1 MAIDTTKKP
10 ANNFQQELIDEGLYP
25 ARLARVI
32 ELGDQED
39 KYGVKTKVVLA
50 FTIPS
55 ETIEIDGEQKQ
66 RMMMTFPLNQTTN
79 PDATLMKYMEALNG
93 TTWEEVIGNPVM
105 IEIKHKVVNGVTRMN
120 INSVSKAPKKN
131 PYTGEEFVVPEP
143 DCDVYIFDWDN
154 PNKEVFE
161 KLSEFRQTQIKSAVN
176 YEGSPVQAVLEG
188 RSEPTSG
195 GYDEPESAD
204 EDSPI

>member
-1 MAIDTTKKP
+1 
-10 ANNFQQELIDEGLYP
+10 
-25 ARLARVI
+25 
-32 ELGDQED
+32 
-39 KYGVKTKVVLA
+39 
-50 FTIPS
+50 
-55 ETIEIDGEQKQ
+55 
-66 RMMMTFPLNQTTN
+66 
-79 PDATLMKYMEALNG
+79 
-93 TTWEEVIGNPVM
+93 
-105 IEIKHKVVNGVTRMN
+105 VTRMN

-188 RSEPTSG
+188 QRSSEQTSDA
-195 GYDEPESAD
+195 GYESE

>member
-93 TTWEEVIGNPVM
+93 TTWEEVIGKPAM
-105 IEIKHKVVNGVTRMN
+105 IEIKHKLVNGVTRMN

-161 KLSEFRQTQIKSAVN
+161 KLSEFRQQQLKEAVN
-176 YEGSPVQAVLEG
+176 YQGSKLQQLLDGEGSALPEQAE
-188 RSEPTSG
+188 TSS
-195 GYDEPESAD
+195 DESD
-204 EDSPI
+204 DSPI

>member
-1 MAIDTTKKP
+1 
-10 ANNFQQELIDEGLYP
+10 
-25 ARLARVI
+25 
-32 ELGDQED
+32 
-39 KYGVKTKVVLA
+39 
-50 FTIPS
+50 
-55 ETIEIDGEQKQ
+55 
-66 RMMMTFPLNQTTN
+66 
-79 PDATLMKYMEALNG
+79 
-93 TTWEEVIGNPVM
+93 M
-105 IEIKHKVVNGVTRMN
+105 IEIKHKLVNGVTRMN

-154 PNKEVFE
+154 PSKEVYE

-188 RSEPTSG
+188 GSTSVG
-195 GYDEPESAD
+195 QSTDAGMDE

>member
-10 ANNFQQELIDEGLYP
+10 ANNFQQELIDEGIYP

-93 TTWEEVIGNPVM
+93 TTWEEVIGQPAM
-105 IEIKHKVVNGVTRMN
+105 IEIKHKLVNGVTRMN

-131 PYTGEEFVVPEP
+131 PYTGGEFEVPAP
-143 DCDVYIFDWDN
+143 DCDVYIFDWDS
-154 PNKEVFE
+154 PNKEVFD
-161 KLSEFRQTQIKSAVN
+161 KLSEFRQEQIKQAVN
-176 YEGSPVQAVLEG
+176 YQGSAVQKMLDGVPSDEGEESEGS
-188 RSEPTSG
+188 
-195 GYDEPESAD
+195 D

>member
-55 ETIEIDGEQKQ
+55 ETIEVDGEQKQ
-66 RMMMTFPLNQTTN
+66 RMMMTFPLNHTTN

-93 TTWEEVIGNPVM
+93 TTWEEVITNPVM

-154 PNKEVFE
+154 PSKEVFE
-161 KLSEFRQTQIKSAVN
+161 KLSDFRQEQIKSAVN
-176 YEGSPVQAVLEG
+176 YQGSPLQQLLDG
-188 RSEPTSG
+188 QRSSG
-195 GYDEPESAD
+195 ENQSGDESE

>member
-10 ANNFQQELIDEGLYP
+10 ANNFQQELIEEGLYP

-55 ETIEIDGEQKQ
+55 ETIEIDGEKKQ
-66 RMMMTFPLNQTTN
+66 RMMMTFPLNLTTN
-79 PDATLMKYMEALNG
+79 PDATLMKYMKALNG
-93 TTWEEVIGNPVM
+93 TNWESVINKPCM
-105 IEIKHKVVNGVTRMN
+105 IEITHKEVAGVTRMN
-120 INSVSKAPKKN
+120 ITN
-131 PYTGEEFVVPEP
+131 VVKPMAGLTVAEP
-143 DCDVYIFDWDN
+143 DCDVYIFDFEN
-154 PNKEVFE
+154 PDKEVFG
-161 KLSEFRQTQIKSAVN
+161 KLSEFRQDQIKQAVN
-176 YEGSPVQAVLEG
+176 YHGSAVEKMLDGKSGYQQPTDATDDEEG
-188 RSEPTSG
+188 
-195 GYDEPESAD
+195 